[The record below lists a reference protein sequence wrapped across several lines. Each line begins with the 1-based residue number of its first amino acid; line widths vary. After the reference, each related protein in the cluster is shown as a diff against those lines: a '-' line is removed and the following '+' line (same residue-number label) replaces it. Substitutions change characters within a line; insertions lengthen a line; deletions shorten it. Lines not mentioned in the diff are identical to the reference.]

1 MVQGEDRDSLRSWLQ
16 DDLFSSVSYREPM
29 ILHLPQG
36 PLRLYLAGVRGADGS
51 LTVFLAGDRQEQAE
65 MMSIRL
71 RQLGPPQQDDSALYE
86 DLTRITNEM
95 MAMQRRLENANREL
109 AYQKERIRVTMDS
122 IGEGVISTDMEGM
135 VHYINDQGKALL
147 GLDECCLGQA
157 VHDVVPGILEEE
169 GGLEA
174 MIERVLVQDGGPIRL
189 MDVPLLCGEPP
200 CPVLDITL
208 SAIRDQSGKVAGG
221 VVVFFKDVSEKKRAQ
236 EALANANRKLN
247 LLSSITRHDILN
259 TLTAL
264 MGYLDLARMRNQEP
278 GLEDYMHKMQ
288 AMAERINAQVSATRD
303 YQEVGIKEAMW
314 VDLSSTIAAASSLL
328 DLGDIH
334 LEIDLP
340 PGLQIYADPMV
351 NKVFYNLMENTL
363 RHGKDARNISF
374 HTEGLGRSLLLV
386 YSDDGGGV
394 ELPYKEKIFRRE
406 HYSNTGFG
414 LFLSREILGITGME
428 ILENGVPGEGVR
440 FEIKI
445 SPDAYRLNAS

>member
-1 MVQGEDRDSLRSWLQ
+1 MRKRA
-16 DDLFSSVSYREPM
+16 
-29 ILHLPQG
+29 PQ
-36 PLRLYLAGVRGADGS
+36 P
-51 LTVFLAGDRQEQAE
+51 
-65 MMSIRL
+65 
-71 RQLGPPQQDDSALYE
+71 GPPPS
-86 DLTRITNEM
+86 
-95 MAMQRRLENANREL
+95 
-109 AYQKERIRVTMDS
+109 
-122 IGEGVISTDMEGM
+122 
-135 VHYINDQGKALL
+135 
-147 GLDECCLGQA
+147 
-157 VHDVVPGILEEE
+157 
-169 GGLEA
+169 
-174 MIERVLVQDGGPIRL
+174 
-189 MDVPLLCGEPP
+189 
-200 CPVLDITL
+200 
-208 SAIRDQSGKVAGG
+208 
-221 VVVFFKDVSEKKRAQ
+221 F
-236 EALANANRKLN
+236 
-247 LLSSITRHDILN
+247 TRHDILN